1 MQDLGDPQ
9 AEIWGDPRV
18 RLRAL
23 RLEFHVLVPQPKRRV
38 VLRED
43 ALRAFRQSTPAYYA

>member
-1 MQDLGDPQ
+1 MQDLDDLQ
-9 AEIWGDPRV
+9 AEVWSNPRV

-23 RLEFHVLVPQPKRRV
+23 RLELHVLVPQPERRV

-43 ALRAFRQSTPAYYA
+43 ALRAFCQSAPA